1 MAETSKD
8 RSARGGD
15 GKKHAGFESVD
26 DALAEVMVREREAPT
41 PGESIYF
48 IVDRGFDEVNLHIIE
63 ITSDVNTLAEVGI
76 QTFVPLSQTLSPIA
90 VICSECIFEERRVVG
105 VRLCVEDA
113 TRHVTEY
120 VWKSADAEGIFE
132 KVGRRHLSEGEDFPL
147 IPESWEA
154 MVDLGL
160 WDEDMTGTKPTRNR
174 FGNVH

>member
-8 RSARGGD
+8 RSGQDGD

-41 PGESIYF
+41 ASESIYF
-48 IVDRGFDEVNLHIIE
+48 IVDRGFDVHIIE
-63 ITSDVNTLAEVGI
+63 ITSDVTTLAEVGI
-76 QTFVPLSQTLSPIA
+76 QAFVPLAQTLSPIA
-90 VICSECIFEERRVVG
+90 VICSECIFEERCLVG
-105 VRLCVEDA
+105 ARLCVEDA

-160 WDEDMTGTKPTRNR
+160 WDEDMTGKKPTRNR